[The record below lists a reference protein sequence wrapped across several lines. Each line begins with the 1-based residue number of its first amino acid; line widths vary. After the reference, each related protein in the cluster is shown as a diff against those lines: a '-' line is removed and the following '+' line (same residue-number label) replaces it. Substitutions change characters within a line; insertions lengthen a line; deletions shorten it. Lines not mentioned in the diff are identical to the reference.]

1 MNKVLLLIALTVF
14 GFANAQHKFLD
25 FPKLSEVDLRSDKSE
40 KYPDA
45 HAEILYRST
54 HFNIDFKGNMYQK
67 VVNRV
72 KIYNREKA
80 ADYLDHEIILY
91 DDKKGSVETLTDL
104 KAYTYNYENGGIVT
118 TKVSRDEKYRS
129 KEDRNYNVTK
139 FAFPNVKNGSVVE
152 YSYQIMTPFLNSTP
166 KIMIEREIPVRYS
179 EFIMDY
185 PTVLSYNINYKGNLA
200 PSHRVVEEKRMYG
213 DLYKTYRF
221 GFENIAPYVNER
233 YVLNNQNY
241 RTGIKAELNAARF
254 ENDVKFFAN
263 SWQDIRK
270 RLYEH
275 QAFGLELKK
284 MNLVEN
290 ILPADILSMRT
301 PLEKADAI
309 LKFVQKNYTWN
320 NENSVFTD
328 KGIKNLLST
337 KVGNS
342 ADINLLLT
350 QLLQT
355 AGLKADPVVLSTVD
369 WGMLLA
375 YSPSISQL
383 NYVVASVSDNGKI
396 HLLDA
401 AQKQSE
407 IDMIAPQALNY
418 SGFIMTPKEAVEINM
433 RYPYRSKTI
442 LSVDAIMNPD
452 GTFGGN
458 FKDRDTKLYAMMVNS
473 RYNSDKAGFAS
484 SYKDTY
490 KFPITNLKQGVQD
503 NNDFETSFDFTSD
516 SFVDAIGS
524 KLVFNPLLFLYSQ
537 NHNFDQKEPRKA
549 PLEFYSAY
557 DRTKKV
563 TITIPDNFEFQNVPK
578 SKKFRTD
585 DNALQYSYVVTQNG
599 NKLTVETTVS
609 IDDSVYPKEYYPA
622 FVQIF
627 NNITKQEAQ
636 VVTVVKK

>member
-1 MNKVLLLIALTVF
+1 MKKILFLSAILIIGL
-14 GFANAQHKFLD
+14 ANSQHRFLEI
-25 FPKLSEVDLRSDKSE
+25 PKLSEADLKSQKSE
-40 KYPDA
+40 KYADA
-45 HAEILYRST
+45 PAEVLYRST
-54 HFNIDFKGNMYQK
+54 HFNIDNKGHMFQK
-67 VVNRV
+67 VVSRV

-80 ADYLDHEIILY
+80 VDYLDHEIVLY

-104 KAYTYNYENGGIVT
+104 KAHTYNYEDGNIVA
-118 TKVSRDEKYRS
+118 TKVAKDEKYRS
-129 KEDRNYNVTK
+129 KEDRHYNVTK

-152 YSYQIMTPFLNSTP
+152 YSYQIMTPFLVSTP
-166 KIMIEREIPVRYS
+166 KIMIEEEIPVRYS
-179 EFIMDY
+179 EFILDY
-185 PTVLSYNINYKGNLA
+185 PTVLSYNINYRGNLM
-200 PSHRVVEEKRMYG
+200 PTHRTVEEKRLYG
-213 DLYKTYRF
+213 DSYKTYRF
-221 GFENIAPYVNER
+221 GYENITPYINEK

-241 RTGIKAELNAARF
+241 KTGIKAELNAAMTDNSVRS
-254 ENDVKFFAN
+254 FAG
-263 SWQDIRK
+263 SWLDIRK
-270 RLYEH
+270 RLYDH
-275 QAFGLELKK
+275 QAFGQELKK
-284 MNLVEN
+284 LNLVKGV
-290 ILPADILSMRT
+290 LPQDISSIT
-301 PLEKADAI
+301 PPMERAAAI

-328 KGIKNLLST
+328 NGIKNLLST

-342 ADINLLLT
+342 AEINLLLT

-355 AGLKADPVVLSTVD
+355 AGLKAYPVVLSTVD
-369 WGMLLA
+369 LGMLLA

-383 NYVVASVSDNGKI
+383 NYVVASISVNDRI

-401 AQKQSE
+401 TQKQSE
-407 IDMIAPQALNY
+407 INMIAPQALNY
-418 SGFIMTPKEAVEINM
+418 SGFIMTPKEATEISLL
-433 RYPYRSKTI
+433 YPDRSKTI
-442 LSVDAIMNPD
+442 LSIDAKMNLD

-473 RYNSDKAGFAS
+473 RYSSDTSAFAD
-484 SYKDTY
+484 SYKSGY
-490 KFPITNLKQGVQD
+490 KFPISNLKHGIQD

-516 SFVDAIGS
+516 NFVDAIGS

-563 TITIPDNFEFQNVPK
+563 TITIPDNYEFQNVPK

-585 DNALQYSYVVTQNG
+585 DNALQYSYVVTQAG

-609 IDDSVYPKEYYPA
+609 TDDSVYPKEYYPA

-627 NNITKQEAQ
+627 DNITKQEAQ
-636 VVTVVKK
+636 VVTVVRK

>member
-1 MNKVLLLIALTVF
+1 MKKNLFVLTLFMFV
-14 GFANAQHKFLD
+14 FANAQNKFRET
-25 FPKLSEVDLRSDKSE
+25 PKLTTEDLKSE
-40 KYPDA
+40 RSSKFTDA
-45 HAEILYRST
+45 PAEVLFKSS
-54 HFNIDFKGNMYQK
+54 HFLIDYNGHMYQK
-67 VVNRV
+67 VSRRV
-72 KIYNREKA
+72 KVYNKDNA
-80 ADYLDHEIILY
+80 AEYLSHEIALY
-91 DDKKGSVETLTDL
+91 DNKRDPPETLSEL
-104 KAYTYNYENGGIVT
+104 KAFTYNYENGDIVP
-118 TKVSRDEKYRS
+118 TKIPRDERYKS
-129 KEDRNYNVTK
+129 KEDKNYTVTK
-139 FAFPNVKNGSVVE
+139 FTFPNVKNGSVVE
-152 YSYQIMTPFLNSTP
+152 YSYIIKTPFLGSTP
-166 KIMIEREIPVRYS
+166 KILIEEAIPVRYS
-179 EFIMDY
+179 EFVLDT
-185 PTVLSYNINYKGNLA
+185 PTILAYTINYSGTLS
-200 PSHRVVEEKRMYG
+200 PSQRIVEEKPMFGKPYQ
-213 DLYKTYRF
+213 TYRF
-221 GFENIAPYVNER
+221 AFENIAPFQNEK
-233 YVLNNQNY
+233 YVLNNTNY
-241 RTGIKAELNAARF
+241 RTGLMAELNSSMID
-254 ENDVKFFAN
+254 NKFTSYAI
-263 SWQDIRK
+263 SWSDIRK

-275 QAFGLELKK
+275 SNFGLELKK
-284 MNLVEN
+284 LNSVKDV
-290 ILPADILSMRT
+290 LPSEIKTIPVA
-301 PLEKADAI
+301 LERADAI
-309 LKFVQKNYTWN
+309 LKFVQKDFTWN
-320 NENSVFTD
+320 GERSVFTD
-328 KGIKNLLST
+328 RGIKNLLSA

-342 ADINLLLT
+342 AEINLLLT
-350 QLLQT
+350 QLLQD
-355 AGLKADPVVLSTVD
+355 AGLKAEPVVLATVD
-369 WGMLLA
+369 QGTLLSYA
-375 YSPSISQL
+375 PSISKL
-383 NYVVASVSDNGKI
+383 NYVIAAVYVNGKN

-401 AQKQSE
+401 TQKQSE
-407 IDMIAPQALNY
+407 IDMISPDALNY

-490 KFPITNLKQGVQD
+490 KFPITNLKQGVQG